1 MATEVLL
8 YLVIVLLI
16 MQVVFIGI
24 VINLQ
29 MKHKRMQ
36 AKYQI
41 FMRGKDGKSLEKGFL
56 EQFKTVEKL
65 ERAVKQNTR
74 DIDTIYKRMKTHYQK
89 IGIVRYDA
97 FQEMGG
103 NLSFVLTMLDENNN
117 GWVFN
122 AMHSREGKEM
132 AEIRSKNLYFLDSQ
146 NEHRFSH
153 ENPEV
158 LKTYEEY
165 LEKPLSRMSHKLLH
179 TDHHG
184 WDMPLAPKLKKR

>member
-1 MATEVLL
+1 MRMATEVLL

-117 GWVFN
+117 VIGTVWP
-122 AMHSREGKEM
+122 GKSDVYHAFQSTWIPYGTPYISIASDVKQYM
-132 AEIRSKNLYFLDSQ
+132 
-146 NEHRFSH
+146 
-153 ENPEV
+153 EV
-158 LKTYEEY
+158 C
-165 LEKPLSRMSHKLLH
+165 HQ
-179 TDHHG
+179 
-184 WDMPLAPKLKKR
+184 

>member
-36 AKYQI
+36 EKYQI

-122 AMHSREGKEM
+122 AMHSREGCYTYIKEIVKGESYM
-132 AEIRSKNLYFLDSQ
+132 ELG
-146 NEHRFSH
+146 
-153 ENPEV
+153 
-158 LKTYEEY
+158 EE
-165 LEKPLSRMSHKLLH
+165 ERES
-179 TDHHG
+179 
-184 WDMPLAPKLKKR
+184 LKKAMKQ

>member
-36 AKYQI
+36 EKYQI

-122 AMHSREGKEM
+122 AMHSREGCYTYIKEIIKGESYM
-132 AEIRSKNLYFLDSQ
+132 ELG
-146 NEHRFSH
+146 
-153 ENPEV
+153 
-158 LKTYEEY
+158 EE
-165 LEKPLSRMSHKLLH
+165 ERES
-179 TDHHG
+179 
-184 WDMPLAPKLKKR
+184 LKKAMKQ

>member
-8 YLVIVLLI
+8 YLVLVLLI

-36 AKYQI
+36 EKYQI

-122 AMHSREGKEM
+122 AMHSREGCYTYIKNSEKKKE
-132 AEIRSKNLYFLDSQ
+132 SL
-146 NEHRFSH
+146 
-153 ENPEV
+153 
-158 LKTYEEY
+158 
-165 LEKPLSRMSHKLLH
+165 
-179 TDHHG
+179 
-184 WDMPLAPKLKKR
+184 

>member
-41 FMRGKDGKSLEKGFL
+41 FMRGKHGKSLEKGFL

-122 AMHSREGKEM
+122 AMHSREGCYTYIKEIVKGESYM
-132 AEIRSKNLYFLDSQ
+132 ELG
-146 NEHRFSH
+146 
-153 ENPEV
+153 
-158 LKTYEEY
+158 EE
-165 LEKPLSRMSHKLLH
+165 ERES
-179 TDHHG
+179 
-184 WDMPLAPKLKKR
+184 LKKAMKQ

>member
-8 YLVIVLLI
+8 YLVLVLLI

-36 AKYQI
+36 EKYQI

-65 ERAVKQNTR
+65 EREVKQNTR

-122 AMHSREGKEM
+122 AMHSREGCYTYIKEIVKGESYM
-132 AEIRSKNLYFLDSQ
+132 ELG
-146 NEHRFSH
+146 
-153 ENPEV
+153 
-158 LKTYEEY
+158 EE
-165 LEKPLSRMSHKLLH
+165 ERES
-179 TDHHG
+179 
-184 WDMPLAPKLKKR
+184 LKKAMKQ

>member
-65 ERAVKQNTR
+65 ERAVKQNT
-74 DIDTIYKRMKTHYQK
+74 IYKRMKTHYQK

-122 AMHSREGKEM
+122 AMHSREGCYTYIKEIVKGESYM
-132 AEIRSKNLYFLDSQ
+132 ELG
-146 NEHRFSH
+146 
-153 ENPEV
+153 
-158 LKTYEEY
+158 EE
-165 LEKPLSRMSHKLLH
+165 ERES
-179 TDHHG
+179 
-184 WDMPLAPKLKKR
+184 LKKAMKQ

>member
-8 YLVIVLLI
+8 YLVLVLLI

-36 AKYQI
+36 EKYQI
-41 FMRGKDGKSLEKGFL
+41 FIRGKDGKSLEKGFL

-122 AMHSREGKEM
+122 AMHSREGCYTYIKEIVKGESYM
-132 AEIRSKNLYFLDSQ
+132 ELG
-146 NEHRFSH
+146 
-153 ENPEV
+153 
-158 LKTYEEY
+158 EE
-165 LEKPLSRMSHKLLH
+165 ERES
-179 TDHHG
+179 
-184 WDMPLAPKLKKR
+184 LKKAMKQ

>member
-8 YLVIVLLI
+8 YLVLVLLI

-36 AKYQI
+36 EKYQI

-103 NLSFVLTMLDENNN
+103 NLSFVLTMLDKNNN

-122 AMHSREGKEM
+122 AMHSREGCYTYIKEIVKGESYM
-132 AEIRSKNLYFLDSQ
+132 ELG
-146 NEHRFSH
+146 
-153 ENPEV
+153 
-158 LKTYEEY
+158 EE
-165 LEKPLSRMSHKLLH
+165 ERES
-179 TDHHG
+179 
-184 WDMPLAPKLKKR
+184 LKKAMKQ

>member
-65 ERAVKQNTR
+65 ERAHTGFHLILLYRLGQSVLQDPDLVSLVR
-74 DIDTIYKRMKTHYQK
+74 S
-89 IGIVRYDA
+89 VRY
-97 FQEMGG
+97 
-103 NLSFVLTMLDENNN
+103 
-117 GWVFN
+117 
-122 AMHSREGKEM
+122 
-132 AEIRSKNLYFLDSQ
+132 
-146 NEHRFSH
+146 
-153 ENPEV
+153 
-158 LKTYEEY
+158 Y
-165 LEKPLSRMSHKLLH
+165 LL
-179 TDHHG
+179 
-184 WDMPLAPKLKKR
+184 

>member
-8 YLVIVLLI
+8 DLVIVLLI

-36 AKYQI
+36 TKYQI

-122 AMHSREGKEM
+122 AMHSREGCYTYIKEIIKGESYM
-132 AEIRSKNLYFLDSQ
+132 ELG
-146 NEHRFSH
+146 
-153 ENPEV
+153 
-158 LKTYEEY
+158 EE
-165 LEKPLSRMSHKLLH
+165 ERES
-179 TDHHG
+179 
-184 WDMPLAPKLKKR
+184 LKKAIKQ

>member
-29 MKHKRMQ
+29 MKHKGMQ

-122 AMHSREGKEM
+122 AMHSREGCYTYIKEIVKGESYM
-132 AEIRSKNLYFLDSQ
+132 ELG
-146 NEHRFSH
+146 
-153 ENPEV
+153 
-158 LKTYEEY
+158 EE
-165 LEKPLSRMSHKLLH
+165 ERES
-179 TDHHG
+179 
-184 WDMPLAPKLKKR
+184 LKKAMKQ

>member
-8 YLVIVLLI
+8 YLVLVLLI

-36 AKYQI
+36 EKYQI

-56 EQFKTVEKL
+56 EQFKTIEKL

-122 AMHSREGKEM
+122 AMHSREGCYTYIKEIVKGESYM
-132 AEIRSKNLYFLDSQ
+132 ELG
-146 NEHRFSH
+146 
-153 ENPEV
+153 
-158 LKTYEEY
+158 EE
-165 LEKPLSRMSHKLLH
+165 ERES
-179 TDHHG
+179 
-184 WDMPLAPKLKKR
+184 LKKAMKQ

>member
-16 MQVVFIGI
+16 MQMVFIGI

-36 AKYQI
+36 TKYQI

-122 AMHSREGKEM
+122 AMHSREGCYTYIKEIIKGESYM
-132 AEIRSKNLYFLDSQ
+132 ELG
-146 NEHRFSH
+146 
-153 ENPEV
+153 
-158 LKTYEEY
+158 EE
-165 LEKPLSRMSHKLLH
+165 ERES
-179 TDHHG
+179 
-184 WDMPLAPKLKKR
+184 LKKAIKQ

>member
-8 YLVIVLLI
+8 YLVLVLLI

-36 AKYQI
+36 EKYQI

-74 DIDTIYKRMKTHYQK
+74 DIDTIYKRIKTHYQK

-122 AMHSREGKEM
+122 AMHSREGCYTYIKEIIKGESYM
-132 AEIRSKNLYFLDSQ
+132 ELG
-146 NEHRFSH
+146 
-153 ENPEV
+153 
-158 LKTYEEY
+158 EE
-165 LEKPLSRMSHKLLH
+165 ERES
-179 TDHHG
+179 
-184 WDMPLAPKLKKR
+184 LKKAIKQ

>member
-1 MATEVLL
+1 
-8 YLVIVLLI
+8 
-16 MQVVFIGI
+16 
-24 VINLQ
+24 
-29 MKHKRMQ
+29 MQ

-89 IGIVRYDA
+89 IRIVRYDA

-122 AMHSREGKEM
+122 AMHSREGCYTYIKEIVKGESYM
-132 AEIRSKNLYFLDSQ
+132 ELG
-146 NEHRFSH
+146 
-153 ENPEV
+153 
-158 LKTYEEY
+158 EE
-165 LEKPLSRMSHKLLH
+165 ERES
-179 TDHHG
+179 
-184 WDMPLAPKLKKR
+184 LKKAMKQ

>member
-8 YLVIVLLI
+8 YLVLVLLI

-36 AKYQI
+36 EKYQI

-65 ERAVKQNTR
+65 ERAVKQNAR

-122 AMHSREGKEM
+122 AMHSREGCYTYIKEIVKGESYM
-132 AEIRSKNLYFLDSQ
+132 ELG
-146 NEHRFSH
+146 
-153 ENPEV
+153 
-158 LKTYEEY
+158 EE
-165 LEKPLSRMSHKLLH
+165 ERES
-179 TDHHG
+179 
-184 WDMPLAPKLKKR
+184 LKKAMKQ

>member
-41 FMRGKDGKSLEKGFL
+41 FMRGQDGKSLEQGVL

-74 DIDTIYKRMKTHYQK
+74 DIYTIYNSMKTHYQK

-122 AMHSREGKEM
+122 AMHSREGCYTYIKEIVKGESYM
-132 AEIRSKNLYFLDSQ
+132 ELG
-146 NEHRFSH
+146 
-153 ENPEV
+153 
-158 LKTYEEY
+158 EE
-165 LEKPLSRMSHKLLH
+165 ERES
-179 TDHHG
+179 
-184 WDMPLAPKLKKR
+184 LKKAMKQ

>member
-29 MKHKRMQ
+29 MKHKRKQ

-56 EQFKTVEKL
+56 EQFKTVEQL
-65 ERAVKQNTR
+65 ERAVKQNAR

-122 AMHSREGKEM
+122 AMHSREGCYTYIKEIVKGESYM
-132 AEIRSKNLYFLDSQ
+132 ELG
-146 NEHRFSH
+146 
-153 ENPEV
+153 
-158 LKTYEEY
+158 EE
-165 LEKPLSRMSHKLLH
+165 ERES
-179 TDHHG
+179 
-184 WDMPLAPKLKKR
+184 LKKAMKQ

>member
-41 FMRGKDGKSLEKGFL
+41 FMPGKDGKSLEKGFL

-122 AMHSREGKEM
+122 AMHSREGCYTYIKEIVKGESYM
-132 AEIRSKNLYFLDSQ
+132 ELG
-146 NEHRFSH
+146 
-153 ENPEV
+153 
-158 LKTYEEY
+158 EE
-165 LEKPLSRMSHKLLH
+165 ERES
-179 TDHHG
+179 
-184 WDMPLAPKLKKR
+184 LKKAMKQ

>member
-36 AKYQI
+36 AKCQI

-122 AMHSREGKEM
+122 AMHSREGCYTYIKEIVKGESYM
-132 AEIRSKNLYFLDSQ
+132 ELG
-146 NEHRFSH
+146 
-153 ENPEV
+153 
-158 LKTYEEY
+158 EE
-165 LEKPLSRMSHKLLH
+165 ERES
-179 TDHHG
+179 
-184 WDMPLAPKLKKR
+184 LKKAMKQ

>member
-24 VINLQ
+24 VITLQ

-36 AKYQI
+36 AQYQI

-122 AMHSREGKEM
+122 AMHSREGCYTYIKEIVKGESYM
-132 AEIRSKNLYFLDSQ
+132 ELG
-146 NEHRFSH
+146 
-153 ENPEV
+153 
-158 LKTYEEY
+158 EE
-165 LEKPLSRMSHKLLH
+165 ERES
-179 TDHHG
+179 
-184 WDMPLAPKLKKR
+184 LKKAMKQ

>member
-8 YLVIVLLI
+8 YLVLVLLI

-36 AKYQI
+36 EKYQI

-122 AMHSREGKEM
+122 AMHSREGCYTYIKEIVKGESYM
-132 AEIRSKNLYFLDSQ
+132 ELG
-146 NEHRFSH
+146 
-153 ENPEV
+153 
-158 LKTYEEY
+158 EE
-165 LEKPLSRMSHKLLH
+165 ERES
-179 TDHHG
+179 
-184 WDMPLAPKLKKR
+184 LKKAIKQ

>member
-36 AKYQI
+36 EKYQI

-122 AMHSREGKEM
+122 ATHSREGCYTYIKEIVKGESYM
-132 AEIRSKNLYFLDSQ
+132 ELG
-146 NEHRFSH
+146 
-153 ENPEV
+153 
-158 LKTYEEY
+158 EE
-165 LEKPLSRMSHKLLH
+165 ERES
-179 TDHHG
+179 
-184 WDMPLAPKLKKR
+184 LKKAMKQ

>member
-16 MQVVFIGI
+16 MQVV
-24 VINLQ
+24 
-29 MKHKRMQ
+29 KRMQ

-122 AMHSREGKEM
+122 AMHSREGCYTYIKEIVKGESYM
-132 AEIRSKNLYFLDSQ
+132 ELG
-146 NEHRFSH
+146 
-153 ENPEV
+153 
-158 LKTYEEY
+158 EE
-165 LEKPLSRMSHKLLH
+165 ERES
-179 TDHHG
+179 
-184 WDMPLAPKLKKR
+184 LKKAMKQ

>member
-8 YLVIVLLI
+8 YLVLVLLI

-36 AKYQI
+36 EKYQI

-122 AMHSREGKEM
+122 AMHSREGCYTYIKEIVKGESYM
-132 AEIRSKNLYFLDSQ
+132 ELG
-146 NEHRFSH
+146 
-153 ENPEV
+153 
-158 LKTYEEY
+158 EE
-165 LEKPLSRMSHKLLH
+165 ERES
-179 TDHHG
+179 
-184 WDMPLAPKLKKR
+184 LKKQ

>member
-8 YLVIVLLI
+8 YLVLVLLI

-36 AKYQI
+36 EKYQI

-65 ERAVKQNTR
+65 ERSVKQNTR

-122 AMHSREGKEM
+122 AMHSREGCYTYIKEIVKGESYM
-132 AEIRSKNLYFLDSQ
+132 ELG
-146 NEHRFSH
+146 
-153 ENPEV
+153 
-158 LKTYEEY
+158 EE
-165 LEKPLSRMSHKLLH
+165 ERES
-179 TDHHG
+179 
-184 WDMPLAPKLKKR
+184 LKKAMKQ

>member
-89 IGIVRYDA
+89 VGIVKYDA
-97 FQEMGG
+97 FHEMGG
-103 NLSFVLTMLDENNN
+103 ELSFALTMLDENNN
-117 GWVFN
+117 GWIFN
-122 AMHSREGKEM
+122 AMHSREGCYTYIKEIVRGESYIELSEEE
-132 AEIRSKNLYFLDSQ
+132 AESLDQ
-146 NEHRFSH
+146 AVYQEMYD
-153 ENPEV
+153 PDV
-158 LKTYEEY
+158 QDAI
-165 LEKPLSRMSHKLLH
+165 KPQ
-179 TDHHG
+179 
-184 WDMPLAPKLKKR
+184 

>member
-29 MKHKRMQ
+29 MKHKCMQ

-103 NLSFVLTMLDENNN
+103 NLSFVLTMLDKNNN

-122 AMHSREGKEM
+122 AMHSREGCYTYIKEIVKGESYM
-132 AEIRSKNLYFLDSQ
+132 ELG
-146 NEHRFSH
+146 
-153 ENPEV
+153 
-158 LKTYEEY
+158 EE
-165 LEKPLSRMSHKLLH
+165 ERES
-179 TDHHG
+179 
-184 WDMPLAPKLKKR
+184 LKKAMKQ

>member
-36 AKYQI
+36 EKYQI

-117 GWVFN
+117 GWEFN
-122 AMHSREGKEM
+122 AMHSREGCYTYIKEIIKGESYM
-132 AEIRSKNLYFLDSQ
+132 ELG
-146 NEHRFSH
+146 
-153 ENPEV
+153 
-158 LKTYEEY
+158 EE
-165 LEKPLSRMSHKLLH
+165 ERES
-179 TDHHG
+179 
-184 WDMPLAPKLKKR
+184 LKKAIKQ

>member
-8 YLVIVLLI
+8 YLVLVLLI

-36 AKYQI
+36 EKYQI
-41 FMRGKDGKSLEKGFL
+41 LMRGKDGKSLEKGFL

-122 AMHSREGKEM
+122 AMHSREGCYTYIKEIVKGESYM
-132 AEIRSKNLYFLDSQ
+132 ELG
-146 NEHRFSH
+146 
-153 ENPEV
+153 
-158 LKTYEEY
+158 EE
-165 LEKPLSRMSHKLLH
+165 ERES
-179 TDHHG
+179 
-184 WDMPLAPKLKKR
+184 LKKAMKQ

>member
-8 YLVIVLLI
+8 YLVLVLLI

-36 AKYQI
+36 EKYQI

-74 DIDTIYKRMKTHYQK
+74 DIDTIYKRMKTHYQN

-122 AMHSREGKEM
+122 AMHSREGCYTYIKEIVKGESYM
-132 AEIRSKNLYFLDSQ
+132 ELG
-146 NEHRFSH
+146 
-153 ENPEV
+153 
-158 LKTYEEY
+158 EE
-165 LEKPLSRMSHKLLH
+165 ERES
-179 TDHHG
+179 
-184 WDMPLAPKLKKR
+184 LKKAMKQ

>member
-103 NLSFVLTMLDENNN
+103 NLSFAFAMLDYTNSGFVLNC
-117 GWVFN
+117 V
-122 AMHSREGKEM
+122 HSREGCYLYIKVVDMGQTDIVLGNEEQE
-132 AEIRSKNLYFLDSQ
+132 ALEQALGYIKKN
-146 NEHRFSH
+146 
-153 ENPEV
+153 
-158 LKTYEEY
+158 
-165 LEKPLSRMSHKLLH
+165 
-179 TDHHG
+179 
-184 WDMPLAPKLKKR
+184 

>member
-8 YLVIVLLI
+8 YLVLVLLI

-36 AKYQI
+36 EKYQI

-74 DIDTIYKRMKTHYQK
+74 DIDTIYKRIKTHYQK

-122 AMHSREGKEM
+122 AMHSREGCYTYIKEIVKGESYM
-132 AEIRSKNLYFLDSQ
+132 ELG
-146 NEHRFSH
+146 
-153 ENPEV
+153 
-158 LKTYEEY
+158 EE
-165 LEKPLSRMSHKLLH
+165 ERES
-179 TDHHG
+179 
-184 WDMPLAPKLKKR
+184 LKKAMKQ

>member
-36 AKYQI
+36 EKYQI

-122 AMHSREGKEM
+122 AMHSREGCYTYIKEIVKGESYM
-132 AEIRSKNLYFLDSQ
+132 ELG
-146 NEHRFSH
+146 
-153 ENPEV
+153 
-158 LKTYEEY
+158 EE
-165 LEKPLSRMSHKLLH
+165 ERES
-179 TDHHG
+179 
-184 WDMPLAPKLKKR
+184 LKKAIKQ